1 MGSQRLTDMAQKNE
15 GGGEERLLPLCLIF
29 LIETIFVSFNDQG
42 KEEEHLNFLS
52 LGDASFVDT
61 DINHN
66 KRQYIADTGV

>member
-1 MGSQRLTDMAQKNE
+1 MREEEKS
-15 GGGEERLLPLCLIF
+15 GGNRLLPLCLIF
-29 LIETIFVSFNDQG
+29 SIETIFVSFNDQG